1 MIYIS
6 IVSHGH
12 YEIIKKLGT
21 LSNLTKNSLVKIII
35 KDNLGEKGLEEFC
48 YVNNITYLKN

>member
-12 YEIIKKLGT
+12 YEIIKKLGA
-21 LSNLTKNSLVKIII
+21 LSNLTKNSFVKIII
-35 KDNLGEKGLEEFC
+35 KDNLGEK
-48 YVNNITYLKN
+48 